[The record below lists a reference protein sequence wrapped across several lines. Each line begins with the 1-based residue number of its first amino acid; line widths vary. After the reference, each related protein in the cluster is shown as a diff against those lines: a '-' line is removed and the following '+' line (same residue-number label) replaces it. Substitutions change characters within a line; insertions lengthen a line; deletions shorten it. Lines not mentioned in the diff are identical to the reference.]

1 MTLTLIIG
9 NKNYSSWS
17 LRPWLGMKQF
27 DLSFDEIRIPLYTPD
42 AADKIRSFCPEGNG
56 KVPILLHESR
66 VVWDSCAIFEYLM
79 EMYPEKS
86 WLPGD
91 RTARAVAR
99 SICAEMHSG
108 FAALR
113 TNMGMN
119 CRATYPGRGMN
130 PEVQQDI
137 GRITTIWRNCR
148 KTYGTDGDFLFGRFA
163 IADAFYAPVVLRFK
177 TYNVW
182 LDEVCQAYAD
192 TILALPAMQEWMQA
206 AKDELESIPQYE
218 H

>member
-42 AADKIRSFCPEGNG
+42 ATEKILSFCPEGNG
-56 KVPILLHESR
+56 DR
-66 VVWDSCAIFEYLM
+66 V
-79 EMYPEKS
+79 
-86 WLPGD
+86 
-91 RTARAVAR
+91 ARAVAR

-108 FAALR
+108 FSALR
-113 TNMGMN
+113 FNMGMN
-119 CRATYPGRGMN
+119 CRASYPGRGMT

-148 KTYGTDGDFLFGRFA
+148 KTYGADGEFLFGRFT
-163 IADAFYAPVVLRFK
+163 IADAFYAPVVLRFR

-182 LDEVCQAYAD
+182 LDQVCQAYAD
-192 TILALPAMQEWMQA
+192 TILALPAMQDWVQA
-206 AKDELESIPQYE
+206 SQDELESIVQYE
-218 H
+218 Y